1 MENMGQEKKLS
12 QMLSSFWTVPNVLTL
27 IRIILVPVFLWLML
41 SNRSADAFIVF
52 LIAGATDLLDGFTA
66 RIWHVRSRAGVWLD
80 PAADKLLLTA
90 AFVVVALPRYCSPN
104 TLPMWLV
111 VTVIGRDVAIAI
123 GALAIQIIRGSTTF
137 LPTIVGK
144 ISTVFQVV
152 TVLSVLLANRL
163 QTDLPALDA
172 LYRLTFLAT
181 VVSALHYASR
191 GYRLYLRRP
200 REPLPNPSEGEN
212 APGKESGTRAS

>member
-1 MENMGQEKKLS
+1 MGQEKKLS

-66 RIWHVRSRAGVWLD
+66 RIWHVRSKAGVWLD

-90 AFVVVALPRYCSPN
+90 AFVVLGLPQYCSPN

-111 VTVIGRDVAIAI
+111 VTVIGRDIAIAV
-123 GALAIQIIRGSTTF
+123 GALAVQIIRGPTTF
-137 LPTIVGK
+137 FPAIAGK
-144 ISTVFQVV
+144 ISTVLQVI
-152 TVLSVLLANRL
+152 TVLAVLLANRL
-163 QTDLPALDA
+163 QLDLPALDT

-181 VVSALHYASR
+181 VVSAVYYASR
-191 GYRLYLRRP
+191 GYRFYLRRP
-200 REPLPNPSEGEN
+200 RESLRNPPEGGN
-212 APGKESGTRAS
+212 VPGDEPGTRAS